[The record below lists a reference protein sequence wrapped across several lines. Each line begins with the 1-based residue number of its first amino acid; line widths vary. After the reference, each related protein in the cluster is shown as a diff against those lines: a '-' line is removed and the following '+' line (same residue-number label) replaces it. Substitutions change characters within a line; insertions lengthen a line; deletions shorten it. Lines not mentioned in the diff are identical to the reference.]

1 MVKPK
6 GGLLSSIG
14 LGAAIIVVSSSGNLA
29 VAQMTSSLT
38 TSSTD
43 LVTAKHKPDKP
54 KPGPCGRKP
63 CASVPEPASVILL
76 AGGLVGLGLWRRAAR
91 KD

>member
-1 MVKPK
+1 MLKSK
-6 GGLLSSIG
+6 TGSFSSIVVG
-14 LGAAIIVVSSSGNLA
+14 LAILILGFSENLA
-29 VAQMTSSLT
+29 MAQTTSNLT
-38 TSSTD
+38 TTD
-43 LVTAKHKPDKP
+43 TTSLFQAKP

-76 AGGLVGLGLWRRAAR
+76 AGALVGLGLWRRAAR